1 MWLVWAL
8 RSFRRFTLH
17 LHCITAL
24 IGCYTDGGNKAER
37 PDIRN
42 NAYYFIYL
50 ERIMYVIGDK
60 EKEVRIQGGNINNLK
75 FADDIDILEE
85 DRSKLQENMNEV
97 RTAGKAAGLN
107 INVGKTKTFV
117 TENKNIKE
125 QNNRGERHQNRK
137 RRRPHI

>member
-1 MWLVWAL
+1 
-8 RSFRRFTLH
+8 
-17 LHCITAL
+17 
-24 IGCYTDGGNKAER
+24 
-37 PDIRN
+37 
-42 NAYYFIYL
+42 
-50 ERIMYVIGDK
+50 MYVIGDK